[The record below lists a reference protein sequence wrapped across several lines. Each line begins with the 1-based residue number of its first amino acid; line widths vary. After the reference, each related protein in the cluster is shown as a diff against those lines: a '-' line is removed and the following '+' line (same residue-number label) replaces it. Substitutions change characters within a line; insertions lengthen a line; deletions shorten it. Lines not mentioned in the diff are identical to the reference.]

1 MLEHMLLKNLRGTT
15 WRLAGGGG
23 AALHE
28 QRIESVRIQSRRV
41 NFMYVWHNA
50 PMDNTQHTP
59 VASSPLDPSGHWGQ
73 GRRLEFIDF
82 RLRWEGRLNRSD
94 LMEFF
99 SISTPKASMD
109 IGRYLELAPGNAFY
123 DRSSRSYVAAED
135 FRPLFPDN
143 NPERYLAELLA
154 RAAGTTPRELSFVGW
169 SPDIGVMPRPSRI
182 ARPDVLLRLLEA
194 MRKHKALKVVYQSM
208 WTPHPEERVLAP
220 HALAHDGMRWHVRAY
235 CSLRK
240 KFLDFQLGRFLEVSP
255 SDAPGSDGTDDS
267 AWHRLVPLVLAPHP
281 ALSPEQQHAI
291 ALDYGMVEGSTTLQ
305 CRQSMLFYT
314 LRSLRLLKEG
324 VEPPQ
329 DQQITLRN
337 RVDIAEL
344 LPQDAAKR

>member
-1 MLEHMLLKNLRGTT
+1 MLEHKLLKNLRGTT

-41 NFMYVWHNA
+41 NFLYVWHNA